1 MLSVP
6 VVLGSALA
14 VLAGCTIADQPEGQ
28 SSRESTTALIKQA
41 ATLKGQGM
49 SHPERR
55 SASPCCELLT
65 IPSCPLSIEFR
76 LLASKVCARFE
87 GATMV
92 EIDLASLPVDDP
104 RRGYG
109 SPTLLVGGVDVTG
122 AGGPRPG
129 GDLSCRLYPDG
140 LPSADAIAAKLRDC
154 LGAADPQ
161 KID

>member
-1 MLSVP
+1 MASEL
-6 VVLGSALA
+6 
-14 VLAGCTIADQPEGQ
+14 
-28 SSRESTTALIKQA
+28 RERART
-41 ATLKGQGM
+41 
-49 SHPERR
+49 
-55 SASPCCELLT
+55 
-65 IPSCPLSIEFR
+65 
-76 LLASKVCARFE
+76 VCARFD
-87 GATMV
+87 GATLV
-92 EIDLASLPVDDP
+92 EIDLASLPMDDP